1 MQRKPVKS
9 SAIRSIGH
17 DPEKHILE
25 IEFTSGG
32 VYQYHDFT
40 PEHFSSFKTATS
52 IGGHFAKHIQ
62 GKHPMTKIEV
72 KSAEKPSEA
81 EK

>member
-1 MQRKPVKS
+1 MQRQAVKS
-9 SAIRSIGH
+9 SAIKSIGH
-17 DPEKHILE
+17 DAEKHILE

-32 VYQYHDFT
+32 IYQYRDFT
-40 PEHFSSFKTATS
+40 PEHMDKFKAASS

-62 GKHPMTKIEV
+62 GKHPMTKVEAQN
-72 KSAEKPSEA
+72 AEKSSQA